1 MATLQEKWKN
11 WLEEQEKERGNLD
24 TPSPFSS
31 EELDQLL
38 KQAADIL
45 GIDLQQTQQ
54 PQQTSQLPV
63 RGSIAASPFQRTVQS
78 LDEALLPERIRE
90 DIQEG
95 QYDRST
101 AYAFMPIWGPIEALL
116 QTAPGKFI
124 DRISLGAIDAIFR
137 DPTYTNQYR
146 QDTTTG
152 NTTADAIAETI
163 GNIIGSMWLYSQ
175 AGQPAQAAA
184 QLVNN
189 QLAQALIRGVGTAGM
204 THLLQSISAPEEYR
218 PTFDEFAQRAAWL
231 TTTGALAPSVTNL
244 YDTLAGQSGLNRVLF
259 NPIVRS
265 GVTGA
270 ATGGIGSLASQAAAG
285 FKDAENIGD
294 VLKKAGTD
302 ALVYGGF
309 QALMQLPGMIGNR
322 EVHNIYARGANA
334 QKTYANLIR
343 KVIDGTATP
352 DEVNQLRESIIQ
364 YGKAAQDIYPHAMR
378 QAPAGTKLSRE
389 EFVRGFLRLLSPL
402 ADRLPSNIS
411 GDKTIEF
418 FAHLITGKVID
429 VTPNTSANVPAVVKP
444 SQQSTDVPAV
454 AATAEINVPTTSVA
468 TTTSQ
473 TQQFV
478 PQPTAQ
484 NSQISPISGAEQI
497 NKPQDNELH
506 IEEKQPVRESLND
519 SRSENS
525 QQFTL
530 VDLGTRFMN
539 IYQQYRIAA
548 LNNQKVR
555 PELVNLFINAGN
567 ELKEYLQK
575 QGGISRTRELPN
587 LIQRLH
593 NDGIKLPD
601 FQQALQTHAEVVEA
615 QEKVSTNELQQ
626 PTSSEPIVDE
636 SANELA
642 ETTTNA
648 AQPTQVNTQAERIR
662 KIAAGLDKQI
672 EAKRNSGIH
681 NQRLTPRRAT
691 IIDRLNEEAAA
702 LELLQAKMN
711 KVADAIEQGTIPET
725 LAKLS
730 QKAQFEQLD
739 AVIRAIQYRKDPQTG
754 EATLEEKD
762 FRNANMYP
770 SINLVY
776 LRNLLNW
783 TKGKPGSAKAQGI
796 LTALVQANDD
806 KTFVTLSEGNQIQAV
821 KTLLNIAKESQGKE
835 YSFQAITNAIRDYDR
850 LVNMGITDNETY
862 AKVLADYY
870 ALTKDVTAKEPSL
883 ESKIKAMER
892 ELVGT
897 NIPGYFPTPKNIV
910 DQMIELADIEPGMK
924 VLEPSAG
931 KGNIADAL
939 RQTGADVDVVE
950 PAYALRQI
958 LEAKGHNLVGTDFL
972 EHTGEYERIV
982 MNPPFENGQD
992 IDHVRHAYELL
1003 KPGGKLVAIMSEGS
1017 FFRSDKK
1024 AVAFREWLDEV
1035 GGISEPLPEGAFKS
1049 SERPTGV
1056 HTRIVVIEK
1065 PEEVAVQ
1072 PVATESAP
1080 QQTVEAVRTSKE
1092 EQQTTAHADETMEQ
1106 PVARKIEPTGRV
1118 SVTYTPEGRR
1128 VETRFAI
1135 VDVNDLVTSDMAN
1148 YPQELQPRDRTR
1160 LASKLQIEKIANTL
1174 TPERL
1179 GDSPDPGS
1187 GSPIVGDDLVVES
1200 GNGRVMAIRKA
1211 FENAAKLEEYKQW
1224 LRENAADFGIDPA
1237 IVDNIE
1243 TPVLVRVRTSDVDR
1257 VQFTQEANR
1266 PVVASM
1272 SPVEQAKVDAQ
1283 KLTIDLLS
1291 SFVPSETGRISIRDN
1306 NQFITEFF
1314 AKVVGTTELG
1324 EYLTDDGELNRR
1336 GLERI
1341 QNAILAKAYGENIY
1355 VLSKLLEE
1363 TDDNIKRVTAGL
1375 LNAAGSFAKIK
1386 EGIANGDYFDLD
1398 ITNELTNAAG
1408 QLSHIRNR
1416 GMTVDEYLQTVALP
1430 GMEDLTDTE
1439 KLLLQKLD
1447 QFGGRGGSQK
1457 KLTAFLKNYV
1467 RLVQEVGSPKQEV
1480 LPGFEK
1486 EPPTKDELIE
1496 AASSRVAIDLQLFAQ
1511 KGDGDIDG
1519 EQAYTADD
1527 WAELLHRFAGITEEV
1542 AAGESPAAVSDQQ
1555 AAGGQEG
1562 TGTPGERSTVPQQP
1576 EQAESAEQTD
1586 TEDETGKPIKR
1597 IEIVHKLRQLATIY
1611 EKRMRL
1617 SAKRY
1622 RGEYHPKTQVIRVKS
1637 IEDIDALAHELG
1649 HYLQDVWEFD
1659 PSGNA
1664 ELVRM
1669 GTELY
1674 ADRADK
1680 MTQKRL
1686 AEEGFAE
1693 YMRYWMQ
1700 YPQILEHK
1708 APNFKETFDSLLNS
1722 DPELAKELT
1731 ELRDMYKQWQNLNA
1745 PDKIKGQIV
1754 TDLEATKPRE
1764 FLTPL
1769 QKAYTKT
1776 TDNLHPLFR
1785 FMETMLDKKLNSE
1798 WEVELDK
1805 NPYIMA
1811 RMARAAKKIAEVMV
1825 NFKGVTPEGRIEGK
1839 SLAEILKP
1847 IKSELEDF
1855 TAWLVAKRAAELHNR
1870 GIKTGFD
1877 HADVEITIHELEKP
1891 IYLEVQKDLEAYQN
1905 NLLDFLVDSGIVSQ
1919 EQADN
1924 WKALNQFY
1932 VPFYRFFDDEYRFSG
1947 KVSSKRYADLN
1958 KPIKGIKGSERSIID
1973 PLESIIKNTYTFIDL
1988 AAKNKVGLAI
1998 AKLADDPDV
2007 VGKGWLIHEVK
2018 TPMEPQKVNL
2028 EQLKSDL
2035 VDAGIPEEIIDMVD
2049 LDKWATVFRPVQ
2061 FARTKEKQENIL
2073 TVYQNGKPRFFKVH
2087 PELYETI
2094 MVIEPNTSSV
2104 LTQFLA
2110 PFVAVK
2116 RALATGF
2123 NPNFTFGRNP
2133 VRDAQTAQFFS
2144 KYGFV
2149 PFIDTLRGISH
2160 VLKRDEIY
2168 YEWLVNGGGMSTMI
2182 SLDRKYLRGE
2192 LESILKDEPKTRP
2205 RDLVKKGWQ
2214 WYLALAEGLEEAT
2227 RVQVYAKGKEAETKA
2242 RGADTKEGRTWAA
2255 YASREATL
2263 DFQRYGTV
2271 GKAVNNFK
2279 AFFNANVQGTD
2290 KALRYI
2296 KHQIKT
2302 NPVGFIMR
2310 AFLRITLP
2318 SLLLY
2323 LMNKDDAE
2331 YWELPEWRRDL
2342 YWNIKIAPGRWM
2354 TVPKP
2359 EVLGVFFGAVPERF
2373 FDYVNTN
2380 DPEAFEELGKNVAES
2395 LLPATSVWD
2404 LVPDAVLPILEV
2416 TANYDSWRG
2425 RQIETM
2431 SDRNKP
2437 PEERYGMWTSETAK
2451 AIGAMFG
2458 VSPKKVEHLI
2468 EGYGSGTVSF
2478 LLDMIDL
2485 MTEEGRSKSD
2495 VWSSIPVVSS
2505 FVTSSY
2511 HSPESVD
2518 DFYNTLEEYELYYPD
2533 HPYTT
2538 ILRKYSRELSDLR
2551 KQINDIMESPKF
2563 DRSYKQKM
2571 LEQYNKQAVQIAKL
2585 ALLRKPKQPPR
2596 KQ

>member
-1 MATLQEKWKN
+1 MATLEEKWKN
-11 WLEEQEKERGNLD
+11 WLEEREKERGNLD

-38 KQAADIL
+38 KQAAYIL

-116 QTAPGKFI
+116 QTAPGQFI
-124 DRISLGAIDAIFR
+124 ERISLGAADAIFR
-137 DPTYTNQYR
+137 DPTYTSQYR
-146 QDTTTG
+146 QDTATG

-163 GNIIGSMWLYSQ
+163 GNIMGSMWLYSQ

-204 THLLQSISAPEEYR
+204 AHLLQSISAPEEYR

-334 QKTYANLIR
+334 QKAYANLIQ

-378 QAPAGTKLSRE
+378 HAPAGTKLSRE

-411 GDKTIEF
+411 GDETIEF
-418 FAHLITGKVID
+418 FAHLITQRVID
-429 VTPNTSANVPAVVKP
+429 VTPSTSGNVPAVVKP

-506 IEEKQPVRESLND
+506 IEEKQPVRESLKD
-519 SRSENS
+519 SRSEDS

-615 QEKVSTNELQQ
+615 QEKVEQKQ
-626 PTSSEPIVDE
+626 DIEFDE
-636 SANELA
+636 
-642 ETTTNA
+642 
-648 AQPTQVNTQAERIR
+648 
-662 KIAAGLDKQI
+662 
-672 EAKRNSGIH
+672 
-681 NQRLTPRRAT
+681 
-691 IIDRLNEEAAA
+691 
-702 LELLQAKMN
+702 
-711 KVADAIEQGTIPET
+711 IPEIDP
-725 LAKLS
+725 AKS
-730 QKAQFEQLD
+730 EENEH
-739 AVIRAIQYRKDPQTG
+739 IETPAIQPSTQTVQTEPQT
-754 EATLEEKD
+754 
-762 FRNANMYP
+762 
-770 SINLVY
+770 
-776 LRNLLNW
+776 
-783 TKGKPGSAKAQGI
+783 
-796 LTALVQANDD
+796 LT
-806 KTFVTLSEGNQIQAV
+806 
-821 KTLLNIAKESQGKE
+821 
-835 YSFQAITNAIRDYDR
+835 
-850 LVNMGITDNETY
+850 
-862 AKVLADYY
+862 
-870 ALTKDVTAKEPSL
+870 
-883 ESKIKAMER
+883 
-892 ELVGT
+892 
-897 NIPGYFPTPKNIV
+897 
-910 DQMIELADIEPGMK
+910 
-924 VLEPSAG
+924 
-931 KGNIADAL
+931 
-939 RQTGADVDVVE
+939 
-950 PAYALRQI
+950 
-958 LEAKGHNLVGTDFL
+958 
-972 EHTGEYERIV
+972 
-982 MNPPFENGQD
+982 
-992 IDHVRHAYELL
+992 
-1003 KPGGKLVAIMSEGS
+1003 
-1017 FFRSDKK
+1017 
-1024 AVAFREWLDEV
+1024 V

-1056 HTRIVVIEK
+1056 HTRI
-1065 PEEVAVQ
+1065 EEVAVQ

-1092 EQQTTAHADETMEQ
+1092 EQQTTAHAAETMER

-1211 FENAAKLEEYKQW
+1211 FENPAKLEEYKQW

-1291 SFVPSETGRISIRDN
+1291 SFVPSETGRISTRDN

-1408 QLSHIRNR
+1408 QLSHLRNQ

-1447 QFGGRGGSQK
+1447 QFGGRSGSQK

-1586 TEDETGKPIKR
+1586 IEDETGKPIKR

-1674 ADRADK
+1674 ADQADK

-1745 PDKIKGQIV
+1745 TDRIKGQIV

-1785 FMETMLDKKLNSE
+1785 FMETMFDKKLNSE

-1905 NLLDFLVDSGIVSQ
+1905 NLLDFLVDSGMVSQ
-1919 EQADN
+1919 EQADK

-2028 EQLKSDL
+2028 KQLKSDL
-2035 VDAGIPEEIIDMVD
+2035 VGAGIPEEIIDMVD

-2094 MVIEPNTSSV
+2094 MAIEPNTSSV

-2290 KALRYI
+2290 KTLRYI

-2359 EVLGVFFGAVPERF
+2359 EVLGVFFGAIPERF

-2431 SDRNKP
+2431 ADRNKP

-2458 VSPKKVEHLI
+2458 VSPKKVEHLM

-2485 MTEEGRSKSD
+2485 MTEVGRSKSD
-2495 VWSSIPVVSS
+2495 IWSSIPVVSS

-2511 HSPESVD
+2511 RSPESVD

>member
-1 MATLQEKWKN
+1 MATLEEKWKK

-45 GIDLQQTQQ
+45 GIDLQQTKQ

-116 QTAPGKFI
+116 QTAPGQFI
-124 DRISLGAIDAIFR
+124 ERVSLGAADAIFR
-137 DPTYTNQYR
+137 DPTYTSQYR
-146 QDTTTG
+146 QDITTG

-231 TTTGALAPSVTNL
+231 TTTSALAPSVTNL

-270 ATGGIGSLASQAAAG
+270 ATGGIGSLASQAVTG

-334 QKTYANLIR
+334 QKTYANLIQ

-378 QAPAGTKLSRE
+378 HAPAGTKLSRE

-418 FAHLITGKVID
+418 FAHLITQRVID
-429 VTPNTSANVPAVVKP
+429 VTPNTSGNVPAVVTP
-444 SQQSTDVPAV
+444 VTTTTVPAV

-484 NSQISPISGAEQI
+484 SSQISPISGAEQI

-506 IEEKQPVRESLND
+506 IEEKQPVREPLND
-519 SRSENS
+519 SRSENL

-539 IYQQYRIAA
+539 IYQQYQAAA

-615 QEKVSTNELQQ
+615 QEKVEQKQ
-626 PTSSEPIVDE
+626 DIGFDE
-636 SANELA
+636 
-642 ETTTNA
+642 
-648 AQPTQVNTQAERIR
+648 
-662 KIAAGLDKQI
+662 
-672 EAKRNSGIH
+672 
-681 NQRLTPRRAT
+681 
-691 IIDRLNEEAAA
+691 
-702 LELLQAKMN
+702 
-711 KVADAIEQGTIPET
+711 IPEIDP
-725 LAKLS
+725 AKS
-730 QKAQFEQLD
+730 EENEH
-739 AVIRAIQYRKDPQTG
+739 IETPAIQPSTQTVQTEPQT
-754 EATLEEKD
+754 
-762 FRNANMYP
+762 
-770 SINLVY
+770 
-776 LRNLLNW
+776 
-783 TKGKPGSAKAQGI
+783 
-796 LTALVQANDD
+796 LT
-806 KTFVTLSEGNQIQAV
+806 
-821 KTLLNIAKESQGKE
+821 
-835 YSFQAITNAIRDYDR
+835 
-850 LVNMGITDNETY
+850 
-862 AKVLADYY
+862 
-870 ALTKDVTAKEPSL
+870 
-883 ESKIKAMER
+883 
-892 ELVGT
+892 
-897 NIPGYFPTPKNIV
+897 
-910 DQMIELADIEPGMK
+910 
-924 VLEPSAG
+924 
-931 KGNIADAL
+931 
-939 RQTGADVDVVE
+939 
-950 PAYALRQI
+950 
-958 LEAKGHNLVGTDFL
+958 
-972 EHTGEYERIV
+972 
-982 MNPPFENGQD
+982 
-992 IDHVRHAYELL
+992 
-1003 KPGGKLVAIMSEGS
+1003 
-1017 FFRSDKK
+1017 
-1024 AVAFREWLDEV
+1024 V

-1056 HTRIVVIEK
+1056 HTRI
-1065 PEEVAVQ
+1065 EEVAVQ

-1092 EQQTTAHADETMEQ
+1092 EQQTTAHAAETMER

-1128 VETRFAI
+1128 VETKFAI
-1135 VDVNDLVTSDMAN
+1135 VDVNDLITSDMAN

-1211 FENAAKLEEYKQW
+1211 FENPAKLEEYKQW

-1336 GLERI
+1336 GVERI

-1363 TDDNIKRVTAGL
+1363 TDDNIRRVTAGL

-1527 WAELLHRFAGITEEV
+1527 WAELLRRFAGITEEV
-1542 AAGESPAAVSDQQ
+1542 ATGESPAAVSDQQ

-1586 TEDETGKPIKR
+1586 IEDETGKPIKR

-1617 SAKRY
+1617 STKRY
-1622 RGEYHPKTQVIRVKS
+1622 RGEYNPKTQVIRVKS

-1674 ADRADK
+1674 ADQADK

-1745 PDKIKGQIV
+1745 TDRIKGQIV

-1905 NLLDFLVDSGIVSQ
+1905 NLLDFLVDSGMVSQ

-2061 FARTKEKQENIL
+2061 FARIKEKQENIL

-2094 MVIEPNTSSV
+2094 MAIEPNTSSV

-2123 NPNFTFGRNP
+2123 NPNFIFGRNP

-2149 PFIDTLRGISH
+2149 PFIDTLRGLSH

-2192 LESILKDEPKTRP
+2192 LESILKDEHKTRP
-2205 RDLVKKGWQ
+2205 KDLVKKGWQ

-2359 EVLGVFFGAVPERF
+2359 EVLGVFFGAIPERF

-2431 SDRNKP
+2431 ADRNKP

-2495 VWSSIPVVSS
+2495 IWSSIPVVSS

-2511 HSPESVD
+2511 RSPESVD
-2518 DFYNTLEEYELYYPD
+2518 DFYNTLEEYEMYYPD

>member
-1 MATLQEKWKN
+1 MATLEEKWKN

-38 KQAADIL
+38 KQAAYIL

-116 QTAPGKFI
+116 QTAPGQFI
-124 DRISLGAIDAIFR
+124 ERISLGAADAIFR
-137 DPTYTNQYR
+137 DPTYTSQYR

-152 NTTADAIAETI
+152 NITADAIAETI
-163 GNIIGSMWLYSQ
+163 GNIMGSMWLYSQ

-184 QLVNN
+184 QLANN

-204 THLLQSISAPEEYR
+204 AHLLQSISAPEEYR

-270 ATGGIGSLASQAAAG
+270 ATGGIGSLASQAVAG

-322 EVHNIYARGANA
+322 EVHNIRARGLNA
-334 QKTYANLIR
+334 QKAYANLVR
-343 KVIDGTATP
+343 KVIDGTASP

-402 ADRLPSNIS
+402 ADHLPSNIS
-411 GDKTIEF
+411 GDQTIEF

-444 SQQSTDVPAV
+444 VTTTSQQSTDVPAV

-506 IEEKQPVRESLND
+506 IEEKQPVGESLKD

-539 IYQQYRIAA
+539 IYQQYQTAA

-555 PELVNLFINAGN
+555 PELVDLFINAGN

-593 NDGIKLPD
+593 KDGIKLPD

-615 QEKVSTNELQQ
+615 QEKVEQKQ
-626 PTSSEPIVDE
+626 DIEFDE
-636 SANELA
+636 
-642 ETTTNA
+642 
-648 AQPTQVNTQAERIR
+648 
-662 KIAAGLDKQI
+662 
-672 EAKRNSGIH
+672 
-681 NQRLTPRRAT
+681 
-691 IIDRLNEEAAA
+691 
-702 LELLQAKMN
+702 
-711 KVADAIEQGTIPET
+711 IPEIDP
-725 LAKLS
+725 AKS
-730 QKAQFEQLD
+730 EENEH
-739 AVIRAIQYRKDPQTG
+739 IETPAIQPSTQTVQTEPQT
-754 EATLEEKD
+754 
-762 FRNANMYP
+762 
-770 SINLVY
+770 
-776 LRNLLNW
+776 
-783 TKGKPGSAKAQGI
+783 
-796 LTALVQANDD
+796 LT
-806 KTFVTLSEGNQIQAV
+806 
-821 KTLLNIAKESQGKE
+821 
-835 YSFQAITNAIRDYDR
+835 
-850 LVNMGITDNETY
+850 
-862 AKVLADYY
+862 
-870 ALTKDVTAKEPSL
+870 
-883 ESKIKAMER
+883 
-892 ELVGT
+892 
-897 NIPGYFPTPKNIV
+897 
-910 DQMIELADIEPGMK
+910 
-924 VLEPSAG
+924 
-931 KGNIADAL
+931 
-939 RQTGADVDVVE
+939 
-950 PAYALRQI
+950 
-958 LEAKGHNLVGTDFL
+958 
-972 EHTGEYERIV
+972 
-982 MNPPFENGQD
+982 
-992 IDHVRHAYELL
+992 
-1003 KPGGKLVAIMSEGS
+1003 
-1017 FFRSDKK
+1017 
-1024 AVAFREWLDEV
+1024 V

-1056 HTRIVVIEK
+1056 HTRI
-1065 PEEVAVQ
+1065 EEVAVQ

-1080 QQTVEAVRTSKE
+1080 QQTVEAARTSKE
-1092 EQQTTAHADETMEQ
+1092 EQQTTAHAAETTGR

-1128 VETRFAI
+1128 VETKFAI

-1160 LASKLQIEKIANTL
+1160 IASKLQIEKIANTL

-1211 FENAAKLEEYKQW
+1211 FENPAKLEEYKQW
-1224 LRENAADFGIDPA
+1224 LRENAANFGIDPA

-1243 TPVLVRVRTSDVDR
+1243 TPVLVRVRTSDIDR

-1291 SFVPSETGRISIRDN
+1291 SFVPSETGRISTRDN

-1336 GLERI
+1336 GVERI

-1363 TDDNIKRVTAGL
+1363 TDDNIRRVTAGL

-1447 QFGGRGGSQK
+1447 QFGGRSGSQK

-1576 EQAESAEQTD
+1576 ERAESAEQTD
-1586 TEDETGKPIKR
+1586 IEDETGKPIKR

-1905 NLLDFLVDSGIVSQ
+1905 NLLDFLVDSGMVSQ

-2094 MVIEPNTSSV
+2094 MAIEPNTSSV

-2123 NPNFTFGRNP
+2123 NPNFVFGRNP

-2227 RVQVYAKGKEAETKA
+2227 RVQVYAKGKEAEMKA

-2431 SDRNKP
+2431 ADRNKP

-2485 MTEEGRSKSD
+2485 TTEVGRSKSD

-2511 HSPESVD
+2511 RSPESVD

-2538 ILRKYSRELSDLR
+2538 ILRKYSRELSELR

>member
-38 KQAADIL
+38 KQAAYIL

-146 QDTTTG
+146 QDITTG

-204 THLLQSISAPEEYR
+204 AHLLQSISAPEEYR

-334 QKTYANLIR
+334 QKAYANLVR
-343 KVIDGTATP
+343 KVIDGTASP

-378 QAPAGTKLSRE
+378 HAPAGTKLSRE

-411 GDKTIEF
+411 GDETIEF
-418 FAHLITGKVID
+418 FAHLITQRVID
-429 VTPNTSANVPAVVKP
+429 VTPSTSGNVPAVVKP
-444 SQQSTDVPAV
+444 VTTTTVPAV

-530 VDLGTRFMN
+530 ADLGTRFMN
-539 IYQQYRIAA
+539 IYQQYQIAA

-593 NDGIKLPD
+593 KDGIKLPD

-615 QEKVSTNELQQ
+615 QEKVEQKQ
-626 PTSSEPIVDE
+626 DIEFDE
-636 SANELA
+636 
-642 ETTTNA
+642 
-648 AQPTQVNTQAERIR
+648 
-662 KIAAGLDKQI
+662 
-672 EAKRNSGIH
+672 
-681 NQRLTPRRAT
+681 
-691 IIDRLNEEAAA
+691 
-702 LELLQAKMN
+702 
-711 KVADAIEQGTIPET
+711 IPEIDP
-725 LAKLS
+725 AKS
-730 QKAQFEQLD
+730 EENEH
-739 AVIRAIQYRKDPQTG
+739 IETPAIQPSTQTVQTEPQT
-754 EATLEEKD
+754 
-762 FRNANMYP
+762 
-770 SINLVY
+770 
-776 LRNLLNW
+776 
-783 TKGKPGSAKAQGI
+783 
-796 LTALVQANDD
+796 LT
-806 KTFVTLSEGNQIQAV
+806 
-821 KTLLNIAKESQGKE
+821 
-835 YSFQAITNAIRDYDR
+835 
-850 LVNMGITDNETY
+850 
-862 AKVLADYY
+862 
-870 ALTKDVTAKEPSL
+870 
-883 ESKIKAMER
+883 
-892 ELVGT
+892 
-897 NIPGYFPTPKNIV
+897 
-910 DQMIELADIEPGMK
+910 
-924 VLEPSAG
+924 
-931 KGNIADAL
+931 
-939 RQTGADVDVVE
+939 
-950 PAYALRQI
+950 
-958 LEAKGHNLVGTDFL
+958 
-972 EHTGEYERIV
+972 
-982 MNPPFENGQD
+982 
-992 IDHVRHAYELL
+992 
-1003 KPGGKLVAIMSEGS
+1003 
-1017 FFRSDKK
+1017 
-1024 AVAFREWLDEV
+1024 V

-1056 HTRIVVIEK
+1056 HTRI
-1065 PEEVAVQ
+1065 EEVAVQ

-1092 EQQTTAHADETMEQ
+1092 EQQTTAHAAETMER

-1211 FENAAKLEEYKQW
+1211 FENPAKLEEYKQW

-1408 QLSHIRNR
+1408 QLSHLRNQ

-1586 TEDETGKPIKR
+1586 IEDETGKPIKR

-1674 ADRADK
+1674 ADQADK

-1745 PDKIKGQIV
+1745 TDRIKGQIV

-1905 NLLDFLVDSGIVSQ
+1905 NLLDFLVDSGMVSQ

-2028 EQLKSDL
+2028 KQLKSDL
-2035 VDAGIPEEIIDMVD
+2035 VGAGIPEEIIDMVD

-2094 MVIEPNTSSV
+2094 MAIEPNTSSV

-2123 NPNFTFGRNP
+2123 NPNFIFGRNP

-2149 PFIDTLRGISH
+2149 PFIDTLRGLSH

-2192 LESILKDEPKTRP
+2192 LESILKDEHKTRP

-2242 RGADTKEGRTWAA
+2242 RGADTKEGRIWAA

-2290 KALRYI
+2290 KTLRYI

-2359 EVLGVFFGAVPERF
+2359 EVLGVFFGAIPERF

-2431 SDRNKP
+2431 ADRNKP

-2458 VSPKKVEHLI
+2458 VSPKKVEHLM

-2485 MTEEGRSKSD
+2485 MTEVGRSKSD
-2495 VWSSIPVVSS
+2495 IWSSIPVVSS

-2511 HSPESVD
+2511 RSPESVD

-2571 LEQYNKQAVQIAKL
+2571 LEQYNKRAVQIAKL

>member
-1 MATLQEKWKN
+1 MATLEEKWKN
-11 WLEEQEKERGNLD
+11 WLEEREKERGNLD

-63 RGSIAASPFQRTVQS
+63 RGSIAATPYQRMVQS

-116 QTAPGKFI
+116 QTAPGRFI
-124 DRISLGAIDAIFR
+124 DRASLGAIDAIFR
-137 DPTYTNQYR
+137 DPTYTSQYR
-146 QDTTTG
+146 QDITTG

-163 GNIIGSMWLYSQ
+163 GNIIGSMWLFSQ

-184 QLVNN
+184 QLANN

-334 QKTYANLIR
+334 QKAYANLIQ

-402 ADRLPSNIS
+402 ADHLPSNIS
-411 GDKTIEF
+411 GDQTIEF

-444 SQQSTDVPAV
+444 VTTTSQQSTDVPAV

-473 TQQFV
+473 THQFV

-484 NSQISPISGAEQI
+484 SSQISPISGAEQI

-506 IEEKQPVRESLND
+506 IEEKQPVREPLND
-519 SRSENS
+519 SRSENL

-539 IYQQYRIAA
+539 IYQQYQTAA

-567 ELKEYLQK
+567 DLKEYLQK

-615 QEKVSTNELQQ
+615 QEKVEQKQDIETVQQ
-626 PTSSEPIVDE
+626 PTHRRKLGLPQKQLTGEEFLEGNSRVWIFLSNLEKGDVFY
-636 SANELA
+636 LGQ
-642 ETTTNA
+642 T
-648 AQPTQVNTQAERIR
+648 PTQKGERYEVKSITDKSLQLLGPDGKIIR
-662 KIAAGLDKQI
+662 ITTFSDSPKV
-672 EAKRNSGIH
+672 
-681 NQRLTPRRAT
+681 
-691 IIDRLNEEAAA
+691 DRLLRDIDDQLT
-702 LELLQAKMN
+702 LELLSRN
-711 KVADAIEQGTIPET
+711 DVARGI
-725 LAKLS
+725 
-730 QKAQFEQLD
+730 
-739 AVIRAIQYRKDPQTG
+739 
-754 EATLEEKD
+754 
-762 FRNANMYP
+762 
-770 SINLVY
+770 
-776 LRNLLNW
+776 
-783 TKGKPGSAKAQGI
+783 GSMPLHEI
-796 LTALVQANDD
+796 LKRDN
-806 KTFVTLSEGNQIQAV
+806 
-821 KTLLNIAKESQGKE
+821 
-835 YSFQAITNAIRDYDR
+835 SFQNYWNY
-850 LVNMGITDNETY
+850 VTDTDLGETSP
-862 AKVLADYY
+862 VHEEPIDLD
-870 ALTKDVTAKEPSL
+870 TIDV
-883 ESKIKAMER
+883 
-892 ELVGT
+892 G
-897 NIPGYFPTPKNIV
+897 
-910 DQMIELADIEPGMK
+910 
-924 VLEPSAG
+924 PSAIDNALSG
-931 KGNIADAL
+931 PRFAAD
-939 RQTGADVDVVE
+939 
-950 PAYALRQI
+950 
-958 LEAKGHNLVGTDFL
+958 
-972 EHTGEYERIV
+972 
-982 MNPPFENGQD
+982 
-992 IDHVRHAYELL
+992 
-1003 KPGGKLVAIMSEGS
+1003 
-1017 FFRSDKK
+1017 
-1024 AVAFREWLDEV
+1024 
-1035 GGISEPLPEGAFKS
+1035 
-1049 SERPTGV
+1049 
-1056 HTRIVVIEK
+1056 
-1065 PEEVAVQ
+1065 
-1072 PVATESAP
+1072 TESAP

-1092 EQQTTAHADETMEQ
+1092 EQQTTAHAAETTGR

-1118 SVTYTPEGRR
+1118 SVTYTPEGTR
-1128 VETRFAI
+1128 VETKFVV

-1160 LASKLQIEKIANTL
+1160 LASQLQIEKIANTL

-1211 FENAAKLEEYKQW
+1211 FENPAKLEEYKQW
-1224 LRENAADFGIDPA
+1224 LRENAANFGIDPA

-1291 SFVPSETGRISIRDN
+1291 SFVPSETGRISTRDN
-1306 NQFITEFF
+1306 KQFITEFF

-1336 GLERI
+1336 GVERI

-1363 TDDNIKRVTAGL
+1363 TDDNIRRVTAGL

-1408 QLSHIRNR
+1408 QLSHLRNR
-1416 GMTVDEYLQTVALP
+1416 GMTVGEYLQTVALP

-1586 TEDETGKPIKR
+1586 IEDETGKPIKR

-1617 SAKRY
+1617 SAKRH

-1745 PDKIKGQIV
+1745 TDRIKGQIV

-1839 SLAEILKP
+1839 SLAEILQP

-1905 NLLDFLVDSGIVSQ
+1905 NLLDFLVDSGMVSQ
-1919 EQADN
+1919 EQAGN
-1924 WKALNQFY
+1924 WKTLNQFY

-2061 FARTKEKQENIL
+2061 FARIKEKQENIL

-2094 MVIEPNTSSV
+2094 MAIEPNTSSV

-2123 NPNFTFGRNP
+2123 NPNFIFGRNP

-2192 LESILKDEPKTRP
+2192 LESILKDEHKTRP

-2227 RVQVYAKGKEAETKA
+2227 RVQVYAKGKEAEMKA

-2359 EVLGVFFGAVPERF
+2359 EVLGVFFGAIPERF

-2425 RQIETM
+2425 RQIETLA
-2431 SDRNKP
+2431 DRNKP

-2458 VSPKKVEHLI
+2458 VSPKKVEHLL

-2485 MTEEGRSKSD
+2485 MTEVGRSKSD
-2495 VWSSIPVVSS
+2495 IWSSIPVVSG

-2511 HSPESVD
+2511 RSPESVD

>member
-1 MATLQEKWKN
+1 MATLQEKWKK

-24 TPSPFSS
+24 TPSPFSL

-116 QTAPGKFI
+116 QTAPGQFI
-124 DRISLGAIDAIFR
+124 ERVSLGAADAIFR
-137 DPTYTNQYR
+137 DPTYTSQYR
-146 QDTTTG
+146 QDITTG

-189 QLAQALIRGVGTAGM
+189 QLAQALIKGVGTAGM

-259 NPIVRS
+259 NPIVRA

-322 EVHNIYARGANA
+322 EVHDIRARGLNA
-334 QKTYANLIR
+334 QKAYANLVR
-343 KVIDGTATP
+343 KVINGTASP

-364 YGKAAQDIYPHAMR
+364 YGKAAQDLYPHAMR
-378 QAPAGTKLSRE
+378 HAPAGIKLSRE
-389 EFVRGFLRLLSPL
+389 EFVRGFLRSLSPE
-402 ADRLPSNIS
+402 ADSLPSNIS

-418 FAHLITGKVID
+418 FADLITQRVID
-429 VTPNTSANVPAVVKP
+429 VTPTTSANVPAVVKP

-468 TTTSQ
+468 TTTSP

-484 NSQISPISGAEQI
+484 SSQISPISGAEQI

-506 IEEKQPVRESLND
+506 IEEKQPVRESLKD
-519 SRSENS
+519 SRSESS

-539 IYQQYRIAA
+539 IYQQYQTAA

-615 QEKVSTNELQQ
+615 QEKVEQKQ
-626 PTSSEPIVDE
+626 DIEFDE
-636 SANELA
+636 
-642 ETTTNA
+642 
-648 AQPTQVNTQAERIR
+648 
-662 KIAAGLDKQI
+662 
-672 EAKRNSGIH
+672 
-681 NQRLTPRRAT
+681 
-691 IIDRLNEEAAA
+691 
-702 LELLQAKMN
+702 
-711 KVADAIEQGTIPET
+711 IPEIDP
-725 LAKLS
+725 AKS
-730 QKAQFEQLD
+730 EENEH
-739 AVIRAIQYRKDPQTG
+739 IETPAIQPSTQTVQTEPQT
-754 EATLEEKD
+754 
-762 FRNANMYP
+762 
-770 SINLVY
+770 
-776 LRNLLNW
+776 
-783 TKGKPGSAKAQGI
+783 
-796 LTALVQANDD
+796 LT
-806 KTFVTLSEGNQIQAV
+806 
-821 KTLLNIAKESQGKE
+821 
-835 YSFQAITNAIRDYDR
+835 
-850 LVNMGITDNETY
+850 
-862 AKVLADYY
+862 
-870 ALTKDVTAKEPSL
+870 
-883 ESKIKAMER
+883 
-892 ELVGT
+892 
-897 NIPGYFPTPKNIV
+897 
-910 DQMIELADIEPGMK
+910 
-924 VLEPSAG
+924 
-931 KGNIADAL
+931 
-939 RQTGADVDVVE
+939 
-950 PAYALRQI
+950 
-958 LEAKGHNLVGTDFL
+958 
-972 EHTGEYERIV
+972 
-982 MNPPFENGQD
+982 
-992 IDHVRHAYELL
+992 
-1003 KPGGKLVAIMSEGS
+1003 
-1017 FFRSDKK
+1017 
-1024 AVAFREWLDEV
+1024 V

-1049 SERPTGV
+1049 SER
-1056 HTRIVVIEK
+1056 
-1065 PEEVAVQ
+1065 
-1072 PVATESAP
+1072 

-1092 EQQTTAHADETMEQ
+1092 EQQTTAHAAETTGR
-1106 PVARKIEPTGRV
+1106 PVARKIEPTGRI

-1128 VETRFAI
+1128 VETKFAI

-1211 FENAAKLEEYKQW
+1211 FENPAKLEEYKQW
-1224 LRENAADFGIDPA
+1224 LRENAANFGIDPA

-1291 SFVPSETGRISIRDN
+1291 SFVPSETGRISTRDN
-1306 NQFITEFF
+1306 NRFITEFF

-1336 GLERI
+1336 GVERI

-1363 TDDNIKRVTAGL
+1363 TDDNIRRVTAGL

-1408 QLSHIRNR
+1408 QLSHLRNQ

-1527 WAELLHRFAGITEEV
+1527 WAELLRRFAGITEEV

-1576 EQAESAEQTD
+1576 ERAESAEQTD
-1586 TEDETGKPIKR
+1586 IEDETGKPIKR

-1674 ADRADK
+1674 ADQADK

-1905 NLLDFLVDSGIVSQ
+1905 NLLDFLVDSGMVSQ

-2028 EQLKSDL
+2028 KQLKSDL

-2061 FARTKEKQENIL
+2061 FARIKEKQENIL

-2094 MVIEPNTSSV
+2094 MAIEPNTSSV

-2192 LESILKDEPKTRP
+2192 LESILKDEHKTRP

-2227 RVQVYAKGKEAETKA
+2227 RVQVYAKGKEAEMKA
-2242 RGADTKEGRTWAA
+2242 RGADTREGRTWAA

-2359 EVLGVFFGAVPERF
+2359 EVLGVFFGAIPERF

-2425 RQIETM
+2425 RQIETLA
-2431 SDRNKP
+2431 DRNKP

-2485 MTEEGRSKSD
+2485 MTEVGRSKSD
-2495 VWSSIPVVSS
+2495 IWSSIPVVSS

-2511 HSPESVD
+2511 RSPESVD

-2538 ILRKYSRELSDLR
+2538 ILRKYSRELSELR

-2571 LEQYNKQAVQIAKL
+2571 LEQYNKQMVQIAKL

-2596 KQ
+2596 RQ

>member
-1 MATLQEKWKN
+1 MATLEEKWKN
-11 WLEEQEKERGNLD
+11 WLEEREKERGNLD

-38 KQAADIL
+38 KQAAYIL

-116 QTAPGKFI
+116 QTAPGQFI
-124 DRISLGAIDAIFR
+124 ERISLGAADAIFR
-137 DPTYTNQYR
+137 DPTYTSQYR

-204 THLLQSISAPEEYR
+204 AHLLQSISAPEEYR

-334 QKTYANLIR
+334 QKAYANLIQ

-378 QAPAGTKLSRE
+378 HAPAGTKLSRE

-411 GDKTIEF
+411 GDETIEF
-418 FAHLITGKVID
+418 FAHLITQRVID
-429 VTPNTSANVPAVVKP
+429 VTPSTSGNVPAVVKP

-506 IEEKQPVRESLND
+506 IEEKQPVRESLKD
-519 SRSENS
+519 SRSEDS

-539 IYQQYRIAA
+539 IYQQYQIAA

-593 NDGIKLPD
+593 KDGIKLPD

-615 QEKVSTNELQQ
+615 QEKVEQKQ
-626 PTSSEPIVDE
+626 DIEFDE
-636 SANELA
+636 
-642 ETTTNA
+642 
-648 AQPTQVNTQAERIR
+648 
-662 KIAAGLDKQI
+662 
-672 EAKRNSGIH
+672 
-681 NQRLTPRRAT
+681 
-691 IIDRLNEEAAA
+691 
-702 LELLQAKMN
+702 
-711 KVADAIEQGTIPET
+711 IPEIDP
-725 LAKLS
+725 AKS
-730 QKAQFEQLD
+730 EENEH
-739 AVIRAIQYRKDPQTG
+739 IETPAIQPSTQTVQTEPQT
-754 EATLEEKD
+754 
-762 FRNANMYP
+762 
-770 SINLVY
+770 
-776 LRNLLNW
+776 
-783 TKGKPGSAKAQGI
+783 
-796 LTALVQANDD
+796 LT
-806 KTFVTLSEGNQIQAV
+806 
-821 KTLLNIAKESQGKE
+821 
-835 YSFQAITNAIRDYDR
+835 
-850 LVNMGITDNETY
+850 
-862 AKVLADYY
+862 
-870 ALTKDVTAKEPSL
+870 
-883 ESKIKAMER
+883 
-892 ELVGT
+892 
-897 NIPGYFPTPKNIV
+897 
-910 DQMIELADIEPGMK
+910 
-924 VLEPSAG
+924 
-931 KGNIADAL
+931 
-939 RQTGADVDVVE
+939 
-950 PAYALRQI
+950 
-958 LEAKGHNLVGTDFL
+958 
-972 EHTGEYERIV
+972 
-982 MNPPFENGQD
+982 
-992 IDHVRHAYELL
+992 
-1003 KPGGKLVAIMSEGS
+1003 
-1017 FFRSDKK
+1017 
-1024 AVAFREWLDEV
+1024 V

-1056 HTRIVVIEK
+1056 HTRI
-1065 PEEVAVQ
+1065 EEVAVQ

-1092 EQQTTAHADETMEQ
+1092 EQQTTAHAAETMER

-1211 FENAAKLEEYKQW
+1211 FENPAKLEEYKQW

-1408 QLSHIRNR
+1408 QLSHLRNQ

-1447 QFGGRGGSQK
+1447 QFGGRSGSQK

-1586 TEDETGKPIKR
+1586 IEDETGKPIKR

-1674 ADRADK
+1674 ADQADK

-1745 PDKIKGQIV
+1745 TDRIKGQIV

-1785 FMETMLDKKLNSE
+1785 FMETMFDKKLNSE
-1798 WEVELDK
+1798 WEAELDK

-1905 NLLDFLVDSGIVSQ
+1905 NLLDFLVDSGMVSQ

-2028 EQLKSDL
+2028 KQLKSDL
-2035 VDAGIPEEIIDMVD
+2035 VGAGIPEEIIDMVD

-2094 MVIEPNTSSV
+2094 MAIEPNTSSV

-2359 EVLGVFFGAVPERF
+2359 EVLGVFFGAIPERF

-2431 SDRNKP
+2431 ADRNKP

-2458 VSPKKVEHLI
+2458 VSPKKVEHLM

-2485 MTEEGRSKSD
+2485 MTEVGRSKSD
-2495 VWSSIPVVSS
+2495 IWSSIPVVSS

-2511 HSPESVD
+2511 RSPESVD

>member
-1 MATLQEKWKN
+1 MATLEEKWKN
-11 WLEEQEKERGNLD
+11 WLEEREKERGNLD

-45 GIDLQQTQQ
+45 GIDLQQIHQ

-63 RGSIAASPFQRTVQS
+63 RGSIAATPYQRMAQS
-78 LDEALLPERIRE
+78 LDEALLPERVRKVFIK

-95 QYDRST
+95 QYDRDT
-101 AYAFMPIWGPIEALL
+101 AYAFMPIWGPIEAFH
-116 QTAPGKFI
+116 QTALGKFI

-146 QDTTTG
+146 QDATTG

-163 GNIIGSMWLYSQ
+163 GNIIGSMWLFSQ

-184 QLVNN
+184 QLANN

-231 TTTGALAPSVTNL
+231 TTTGALTPSVTNL

-334 QKTYANLIR
+334 QKAYANLVR
-343 KVIDGTATP
+343 KVRDGTATP

-378 QAPAGTKLSRE
+378 HAPAGTKLSRE

-411 GDKTIEF
+411 GDKTIED
-418 FAHLITGKVID
+418 FALLVTAMLTGNVIYVD
-429 VTPNTSANVPAVVKP
+429 PTTSANVPAVVKP
-444 SQQSTDVPAV
+444 VTTTTSQQSTDVPAV

-484 NSQISPISGAEQI
+484 SSQISPISGAEQI

-506 IEEKQPVRESLND
+506 IEEKQPVREPLND

-539 IYQQYRIAA
+539 IYQQYQTAA

-593 NDGIKLPD
+593 KDGIKLPD

-615 QEKVSTNELQQ
+615 QEKVEQKQ
-626 PTSSEPIVDE
+626 DIEFDE
-636 SANELA
+636 
-642 ETTTNA
+642 
-648 AQPTQVNTQAERIR
+648 
-662 KIAAGLDKQI
+662 
-672 EAKRNSGIH
+672 
-681 NQRLTPRRAT
+681 
-691 IIDRLNEEAAA
+691 
-702 LELLQAKMN
+702 
-711 KVADAIEQGTIPET
+711 IPEIVP
-725 LAKLS
+725 AKS
-730 QKAQFEQLD
+730 EENEH
-739 AVIRAIQYRKDPQTG
+739 IETPAIQPSTQTVQTEPQT
-754 EATLEEKD
+754 
-762 FRNANMYP
+762 
-770 SINLVY
+770 
-776 LRNLLNW
+776 
-783 TKGKPGSAKAQGI
+783 
-796 LTALVQANDD
+796 LT
-806 KTFVTLSEGNQIQAV
+806 
-821 KTLLNIAKESQGKE
+821 
-835 YSFQAITNAIRDYDR
+835 
-850 LVNMGITDNETY
+850 
-862 AKVLADYY
+862 
-870 ALTKDVTAKEPSL
+870 
-883 ESKIKAMER
+883 
-892 ELVGT
+892 
-897 NIPGYFPTPKNIV
+897 
-910 DQMIELADIEPGMK
+910 
-924 VLEPSAG
+924 
-931 KGNIADAL
+931 
-939 RQTGADVDVVE
+939 
-950 PAYALRQI
+950 
-958 LEAKGHNLVGTDFL
+958 
-972 EHTGEYERIV
+972 
-982 MNPPFENGQD
+982 
-992 IDHVRHAYELL
+992 
-1003 KPGGKLVAIMSEGS
+1003 
-1017 FFRSDKK
+1017 
-1024 AVAFREWLDEV
+1024 V

-1049 SERPTGV
+1049 SER
-1056 HTRIVVIEK
+1056 
-1065 PEEVAVQ
+1065 
-1072 PVATESAP
+1072 
-1080 QQTVEAVRTSKE
+1080 QQTVETVRTSKE
-1092 EQQTTAHADETMEQ
+1092 EQQTTAHAAETTGR

-1128 VETRFAI
+1128 VETKFAI
-1135 VDVNDLVTSDMAN
+1135 VDVNDLITSDMAN

-1211 FENAAKLEEYKQW
+1211 FENPAKLEEYKQW

-1291 SFVPSETGRISIRDN
+1291 SFVPSETGRISTRDN
-1306 NQFITEFF
+1306 NRFITEFF

-1336 GLERI
+1336 GVERI

-1363 TDDNIKRVTAGL
+1363 TDDNIRRVTAGL

-1408 QLSHIRNR
+1408 QLSHLRNR

-1486 EPPTKDELIE
+1486 DPPTKDELIE

-1555 AAGGQEG
+1555 AVGGQEG

-1576 EQAESAEQTD
+1576 ERAESAEQTD
-1586 TEDETGKPIKR
+1586 IEDETGKPIKR

-2028 EQLKSDL
+2028 KQLKSDL
-2035 VDAGIPEEIIDMVD
+2035 VGAGIPEEIIDMVD

-2094 MVIEPNTSSV
+2094 MAIEPNTSSV

-2123 NPNFTFGRNP
+2123 NPNFIFGRNP

-2192 LESILKDEPKTRP
+2192 LESILKDEHKTRP

-2227 RVQVYAKGKEAETKA
+2227 RVQVYAKGKEAEMKA
-2242 RGADTKEGRTWAA
+2242 RGADTREGRTWAA

-2425 RQIETM
+2425 RQIETLA
-2431 SDRNKP
+2431 DRNKP
-2437 PEERYGMWTSETAK
+2437 PEERYDMWTSETAK

-2458 VSPKKVEHLI
+2458 VSPKKVEHLL

-2511 HSPESVD
+2511 RSPESVD

-2551 KQINDIMESPKF
+2551 KRINDIMESPKF